1 MVDVKTSQVTT
12 PRRGP
17 LQALR
22 ISAMVFGTAVL
33 VQFYLAGTG
42 IFGVGTNPLWKA
54 PSLDAHR
61 LFGNILAGLALVV
74 LIIAIIARPPAR
86 ILIATIVMLVLTG
99 VEGLIA
105 GLGKTSAYLAAF
117 HPVLA
122 AVILG
127 LAFVIPLWTKP
138 LVTTS

>member
-1 MVDVKTSQVTT
+1 MVDTQTPQVTT

-22 ISAMVFGTAVL
+22 ISSMVFGTAVL

-42 IFGVGTNPLWKA
+42 IFGAGLNPIWKA
-54 PSLDAHR
+54 SSLDAHR
-61 LFGNILAGLALVV
+61 MFGNILAGLALIV

-86 ILIATIVMLVLTG
+86 ILIATIAMLVLTG

-105 GLGKTSAYLAAF
+105 GLGTTSSYLAAL
-117 HPVLA
+117 HPVVA

-127 LAFVIPLWTKP
+127 LAFVIPLWTRP
-138 LVTTS
+138 LVKSS

>member
-1 MVDVKTSQVTT
+1 MVDTTPSKATT
-12 PRRGP
+12 PRRGA

-22 ISAMVFGTAVL
+22 IGSMVFGTAVV

-42 IFGVGTNPLWKA
+42 IFGAGLNPIWKA
-54 PSLDAHR
+54 SSLDAHR
-61 LFGNILAGLALVV
+61 LFGNILAALAVVV

-86 ILIATIVMLVLTG
+86 ILIATIAMLVLTG
-99 VEGLIA
+99 VEGLVA
-105 GLGKTSAYLAAF
+105 GLGRTSAYLAAF

-127 LAFVIPLWTKP
+127 LAFVIPLWTRP
-138 LVTTS
+138 LVKMS